1 MALDQEYIEEKE
13 EDKEM
18 SFFDH
23 IDELRKYLLR
33 SAYALIIFSVL
44 GFFYMDYIF
53 HHIIVGPLN
62 KNFYTYRKLCEFSQK
77 YYHNDEFCFKEL
89 NYTLL
94 NTEMAGQF
102 MMSFK
107 LAFIIGIVT
116 AMPLILWQVWL
127 FIKPALSDKERKRTR
142 GFVFYTSL
150 LFGLGVLFG
159 YFILCPISVN
169 FFFNYS
175 LSPSIENKI
184 SIQNIIGFMS
194 LLVIGTGLIFELPI
208 LMYFLARIGIISSAF
223 LKKYRKYAFVIILI
237 IAALV
242 TPPDVVSQVILTIPL
257 YSLFELG
264 VLITA
269 RVEKRQKLLEQ

>member
-1 MALDQEYIEEKE
+1 VALDQEYTEKP

-23 IDELRKYLLR
+23 VDELRKYLLR
-33 SAYALIIFSVL
+33 SAYALIILSVL
-44 GFFYMDYIF
+44 SFIYMDFIF
-53 HHIIVGPLN
+53 HKIIIGPLN
-62 KNFYTYRKLCEFSQK
+62 SDFFTYRKLCEFSQSF
-77 YYHNDEFCFKEL
+77 YGNDQFCFKEL
-89 NYTLL
+89 KYSLL

-107 LAFIIGIVT
+107 LAFIFGLIT
-116 AMPLILWQVWL
+116 AMPFILWQVWL
-127 FIKPALSDKERKRTR
+127 FIKPALSKKEVKNTR

-159 YFILCPISVN
+159 YYVLCPISVN

-175 LSPSIENKI
+175 LSPSINNLI

-208 LMYFLARIGIISSAF
+208 LMYFLARIGLVSSAF

-237 IAALV
+237 VAALV
-242 TPPDVVSQVILTIPL
+242 TPPDVVSQIILTIPL

-264 VLITA
+264 ILIAA
-269 RVEKRQKLLEQ
+269 RVERQQKLLEQ

>member
-1 MALDQEYIEEKE
+1 MALDQEYTEKP

-23 IDELRKYLLR
+23 VDELRKYLLR
-33 SAYALIIFSVL
+33 SAYALIILSVL
-44 GFFYMDYIF
+44 SFVYMDFIF
-53 HHIIVGPLN
+53 HKIIIGPLN
-62 KNFYTYRKLCEFSQK
+62 SDFFTYRKLCEFSQSF
-77 YYHNDEFCFKEL
+77 YGNDKFCFKEL
-89 NYTLL
+89 KYSLL

-107 LAFIIGIVT
+107 LAFIFGLIT
-116 AMPLILWQVWL
+116 AMPFILWQVWL
-127 FIKPALSDKERKRTR
+127 FIKPALSKKEVKNTR

-150 LFGLGVLFG
+150 LFGLGILFG
-159 YFILCPISVN
+159 YYVLCPISVN

-175 LSPSIENKI
+175 LSPSINNLI

-223 LKKYRKYAFVIILI
+223 LRKYRKYAFLVILI
-237 IAALV
+237 VSALV
-242 TPPDVVSQVILTIPL
+242 TPPDVISQIILTIPL

-264 VLITA
+264 ILIAA
-269 RVEKRQKLLEQ
+269 RVERQQKLLEQ